1 MLGEVST
8 ASVATGVLGVGGN
21 KGAVAIGFTLHR
33 RRLAFLA
40 SHFAA
45 HQAWPCSSKTRLWPN
60 TGDSQIRIHPA
71 SGSAECH
78 HYGRHRHRTAWS
90 GSCSN
95 ALLFA
100 AQARRTPTAFVGQQ
114 VTCFVCHASRCRANA
129 RCSAE
134 L

>member
-45 HQAWPCSSKTRLWPN
+45 HQVQPCSRFL
-60 TGDSQIRIHPA
+60 
-71 SGSAECH
+71 
-78 HYGRHRHRTAWS
+78 
-90 GSCSN
+90 
-95 ALLFA
+95 
-100 AQARRTPTAFVGQQ
+100 
-114 VTCFVCHASRCRANA
+114 
-129 RCSAE
+129 
-134 L
+134 

>member
-45 HQAWPCSSKTRLWPN
+45 HQARPCSSTVHLSLEFIPVE
-60 TGDSQIRIHPA
+60 GM
-71 SGSAECH
+71 G
-78 HYGRHRHRTAWS
+78 
-90 GSCSN
+90 
-95 ALLFA
+95 
-100 AQARRTPTAFVGQQ
+100 
-114 VTCFVCHASRCRANA
+114 
-129 RCSAE
+129 
-134 L
+134 

>member
-45 HQAWPCSSKTRLWPN
+45 HQARPCSSTM
-60 TGDSQIRIHPA
+60 D
-71 SGSAECH
+71 
-78 HYGRHRHRTAWS
+78 
-90 GSCSN
+90 
-95 ALLFA
+95 LLLKFI
-100 AQARRTPTAFVGQQ
+100 P
-114 VTCFVCHASRCRANA
+114 S
-129 RCSAE
+129 
-134 L
+134 